1 MCLFL
6 CGTHCPLLFLLI
18 SAYFSSLKK
27 ICKKHFDTTCFLLFR
42 NKNEPVFALQNQQ
55 SGTFIKFNKNNN
67 GIIDVYRCC

>member
-1 MCLFL
+1 MLVFVWYTLSFIISADFCLF
-6 CGTHCPLLFLLI
+6 FK
-18 SAYFSSLKK
+18 SKK

-67 GIIDVYRCC
+67 GIIDLYRCC